1 MPIRQVPTTT
11 KGSQWALNSKAFGE
25 GFREAKNGLPLDY
38 DKYRTKP
45 DDQWNYE
52 RGRLFAHVF
61 DGELK
66 YGKKIN
72 RQALWALGNAIRSHL
87 IL

>member
-38 DKYRTKP
+38 DKYHTKP

-52 RGRLFAHVF
+52 RGRLFAQLF
-61 DGELK
+61 DGDIK
-66 YGKKIN
+66 VN
-72 RQALWALGNAIRSHL
+72 RRLTRQSQWAFVLALREGL